1 MQVFFYFFKKIF
13 VSIDI
18 IVRNIIIYIPDSGKY
33 SKNNRFCQRVAGM
46 IFDNTLKNVI
56 DTAYENEADVFLRM
70 NPPCPEELFSESI
83 RTAVFIP
90 GGFSGGEGKS
100 FYDIRM
106 LGDEDFRKSLI
117 RNNVRR
123 FVVLFSECADKAEYG
138 YREAFGWI
146 GEMRAEITQF
156 IQIVAF
162 FSPASDS
169 FGICG
174 KLFGSTDTVCIG
186 EKTLPEADVFCTASS
201 KAKFYQTALL
211 AEKYAFKK
219 SAVYFN
225 SREEARSF
233 ARFLQNRG
241 TRCAYAD
248 GSLSREELRENVK
261 KFAEGNVN
269 ILVATKA
276 FIPAAY
282 FYPPEKVIFC
292 GVPFSVSHLSG
303 CAAFLKAEKPFVI
316 YCEDDIKRNEK
327 IIASFSEK
335 LSDGEISQLRTARLE
350 EMVKMLNTKA

>member
-1 MQVFFYFFKKIF
+1 
-13 VSIDI
+13 
-18 IVRNIIIYIPDSGKY
+18 
-33 SKNNRFCQRVAGM
+33 M
-46 IFDNTLKNVI
+46 IFDNSLKNVI
-56 DTAYENEADVFLRM
+56 ITAYENETDVFLRM
-70 NPPCPEELFSESI
+70 NPPRPQELAYDNTG
-83 RTAVFIP
+83 TAVFMP
-90 GGFSGGEGKS
+90 GGFPCNESSS
-100 FYDIRM
+100 FYDIRR
-106 LGDEDFRKSLI
+106 LGDEAFRRELSE
-117 RNNVRR
+117 NNVKRLI
-123 FVVLFSECADKAEYG
+123 VLFAECADKAEYG

-146 GEMRAEITQF
+146 GEMRAEVTHF
-156 IQIVAF
+156 IQVVAF

-169 FGICG
+169 FGVCRE
-174 KLFGSTDTVCIG
+174 LFGSGDVICIG
-186 EKTLPEADVFCTASS
+186 EKELPEADAFCTASP

-233 ARFLQNRG
+233 ACFLQNRG

-248 GSLSREELRENVK
+248 GSLSHEELRENVK

-276 FIPAAY
+276 AIPVLY
-282 FYPPEKVIFC
+282 FRPPEKAVFC
-292 GVPFSVSHLSG
+292 GVPFSLSHLSR
-303 CAAFLKAEKPFVI
+303 CAAFLENEKPFVI
-316 YCEDDIKRNEK
+316 YCEEDIKRNKK